1 MLDLPLSF
9 AAQGIPVFP
18 CRAAPE
24 IINGRRYVAKSPI
37 PTNGYKGATTSERII
52 RIWADRHHGC
62 LWGMPTGR
70 ATGVWVLDIDAKH
83 GASPESLPHPL
94 PPTRMVR
101 TGSGGWHVYF
111 AEAGLGCGTGRLPA
125 GIDVRGNGGLVILPG
140 NPGYTLESDA
150 PVADAPEWL
159 LALIRPK
166 PYVPRPGVPYQ
177 PQDHDAYVSAALRA
191 ELDQL
196 AGWRVERGAATFRA
210 ACKLGELVGAGALS
224 RSEAEAGL
232 FDACLRNGLVE
243 TDGARGVEGIV
254 KRGLD
259 RGEAN
264 PRQLPERDGTQA
276 VDMAAFIA
284 RNRRAA

>member
-1 MLDLPLSF
+1 MLDLPLSY
-9 AAQGIPVFP
+9 ASRGIPVFP

-24 IINGRRYVAKSPI
+24 VICGRRYVAKSPI
-37 PTNGYKGATTSERII
+37 PTNGFKGATTSERII
-52 RIWADRHHGC
+52 RIWADRHPGC

-111 AEAGLGCGTGRLPA
+111 TEAGLGCGTGRLPA

-166 PYVPRPGVPYQ
+166 PYVPRPGVPYA
-177 PQDHDAYVSAALRA
+177 PGDHDAYVNAALNA
-191 ELDQL
+191 ELGQL
-196 AGWRVERGAATFRA
+196 AGWRVERGAATFKA

-232 FDACLRNGLVE
+232 FDACHRNGLVE
-243 TDGARGVEGIV
+243 TDGQRGVAGII

-259 RGEAN
+259 RGETN
-264 PRQLPERDGTQA
+264 PRQLPERDDTSA
-276 VDMAAFIA
+276 VDLAGFIA
-284 RNRRAA
+284 RNRRAV